1 MLATEPRANL
11 ARKAKGGLNSH
22 VSSVMAKT
30 LMTGFQLQIYDGPG
44 RQSDEDGPL
53 LFTQKLFSTITLC

>member
-44 RQSDEDGPL
+44 RQSPGA
-53 LFTQKLFSTITLC
+53 